1 MELLPP
7 VGWAD
12 VATKRNLDQLEERI
26 DLSFQKRGRPLCGA
40 QADQGDRRR
49 ATSTSDASASR
60 RVSDLSL
67 RWALDGQARA
77 VR

>member
-26 DLSFQKRGRPLCGA
+26 DLSFQNVDVRCVGPRLIRET
-40 QADQGDRRR
+40 ADERHRR
-49 ATSTSDASASR
+49 AMP
-60 RVSDLSL
+60 
-67 RWALDGQARA
+67 ARPGG
-77 VR
+77 